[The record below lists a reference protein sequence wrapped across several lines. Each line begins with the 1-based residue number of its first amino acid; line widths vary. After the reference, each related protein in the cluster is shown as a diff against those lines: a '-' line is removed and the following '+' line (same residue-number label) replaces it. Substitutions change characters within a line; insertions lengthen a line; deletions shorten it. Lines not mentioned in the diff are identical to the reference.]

1 MIQIVPLSKTFFH
14 PDSLDEFER
23 TQQVNRIYRCRG
35 GEYVLEDCVFTED
48 WDFGKKRAV
57 AEDLSSEDMIAWLAL
72 DGQKVV
78 GFIGLQKAPVG
89 TCMILDVIQVSAAYR
104 GQGIGRK
111 LFEIGRREARKA
123 GAEALYISAC
133 PAEETIAFY
142 FAMGAKPAESP
153 IREIAEAEPDDLQ
166 LICPLLPDRE

>member
-1 MIQIVPLSKTFFH
+1 MKKFWNSQLGRNILFVIILFAAAMLMGKC
-14 PDSLDEFER
+14 DSDNA
-23 TQQVNRIYRCRG
+23 VRIH
-35 GEYVLEDCVFTED
+35 
-48 WDFGKKRAV
+48 
-57 AEDLSSEDMIAWLAL
+57 SSEDMIAWLAL